1 MPPRHDS
8 LKCWAKGSWAVLWL
22 MAVTREGFLLE
33 LLHEAL
39 LGFWCCSAKV
49 CRMDPLGWEPVF
61 QVLWM
66 GEGLIGAGPCVPV
79 ARLSWQQAR
88 GFHRGCRAHSALHPH
103 CACLGGCGC
112 DKKQVGT
119 SLLLAG
125 LGELTAQRREQSLA
139 SLAEL
144 SSVLYLLTELITVT

>member
-39 LGFWCCSAKV
+39 LGLWCCSAKV

-66 GEGLIGAGPCVPV
+66 GEGLVLGRVCQWPGCPGSKLGAFTG
-79 ARLSWQQAR
+79 AAGLT
-88 GFHRGCRAHSALHPH
+88 ALHPH

>member
-1 MPPRHDS
+1 
-8 LKCWAKGSWAVLWL
+8 
-22 MAVTREGFLLE
+22 MAVAREGFLLE

-39 LGFWCCSAKV
+39 LGLWCCSAKV
-49 CRMDPLGWEPVF
+49 CRIDSLGWEPVF

-66 GEGLIGAGPCVPV
+66 GEGLVLGRVCQWPGSPGSKLGAFTG
-79 ARLSWQQAR
+79 A
-88 GFHRGCRAHSALHPH
+88 CRAHSALHPH